1 MTKKRKVLIAI
12 AAIIAASLVYIACDL
27 LAPHFWLGSFSSA
40 QIDGFVCET
49 ETKVISQ
56 SEQERTEKRAKN
68 LNRALKNA
76 NGLYASWGRHN
87 WFSISFNE
95 IRPEK
100 LYRLQKL
107 LTIEDWEILAQMY
120 IDKREHYE
128 IIHSL
133 FAVNG
138 ERAIAIL
145 ECKVNNLSIS
155 EEKTAMLI
163 ANLND
168 IKELSKS
175 ERFINEYLRQNTY
188 KNLFKIFSPLLFLLI
203 PVVIFLIGV

>member
-1 MTKKRKVLIAI
+1 M
-12 AAIIAASLVYIACDL
+12 
-27 LAPHFWLGSFSSA
+27 
-40 QIDGFVCET
+40 
-49 ETKVISQ
+49 
-56 SEQERTEKRAKN
+56 
-68 LNRALKNA
+68 
-76 NGLYASWGRHN
+76 
-87 WFSISFNE
+87 
-95 IRPEK
+95 
-100 LYRLQKL
+100 
-107 LTIEDWEILAQMY
+107 TIEDREILAQMY

-145 ECKVNNLSIS
+145 ECTVNNLSIS
-155 EEKTAMLI
+155 EEKKAMLI
-163 ANLND
+163 ANLNG